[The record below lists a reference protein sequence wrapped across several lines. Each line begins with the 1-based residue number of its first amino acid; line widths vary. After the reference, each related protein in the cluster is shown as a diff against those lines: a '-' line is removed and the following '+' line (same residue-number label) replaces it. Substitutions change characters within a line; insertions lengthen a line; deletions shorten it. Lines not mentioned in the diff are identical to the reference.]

1 MQVLTAMIDF
11 GLDPQQAAEAPR
23 WTSNLSG
30 QYANWPHD
38 GEDAVTIE
46 RRFPDTLCA
55 PSWYGAANRSKPS
68 VISKGRAVSRLFAAI
83 RRLALCSRLR
93 PAPRALAW

>member
-1 MQVLTAMIDF
+1 M
-11 GLDPQQAAEAPR
+11 
-23 WTSNLSG
+23 
-30 QYANWPHD
+30 
-38 GEDAVTIE
+38 EDAVTIE

-55 PSWYGAANRSKPS
+55 ELVWRGQPVKPS